1 MPTTK
6 ETWLEK
12 SKKLQ
17 EPVPSEEIN
26 ELPEAG
32 ASITFKVLSPQGYP
46 ALLTARDSH
55 IASLFDTIEQVE
67 AHLKESGWLPDRQ
80 MVVAKQLPLPTG
92 DKCPKCGADM
102 VRFAS
107 KDGTKSGVKC
117 STGKFDFVS
126 KKTIGC
132 DYVKWDDQ
140 DTSVGG
146 GATPAQRGLLE
157 AKGMWKD
164 GLTKSQ
170 ASELISN
177 LLGK

>member
-1 MPTTK
+1 MPTNK
-6 ETWLEK
+6 EIWANKVKEV
-12 SKKLQ
+12 
-17 EPVPSEEIN
+17 VPSEEI

-32 ASITFKVLSPQGYP
+32 ASITFKVLSPLGYP

-67 AHLKESGWLPDRQ
+67 AHLKEKGWLPDKQ
-80 MVVAKQLPLPTG
+80 IVAKQMPLPTG
-92 DKCPKCGADM
+92 EKCPKCGSDL

-117 STGKFDFVS
+117 STGKFDWAT

-132 DYVKWDDQ
+132 DYVKWDDS
-140 DTSVGG
+140 DTSVAG
-146 GATPAQRGLLE
+146 GATPAQKALLE
-157 AKGMWKD
+157 AKGLWKD
-164 GLTKSQ
+164 GMTKSQ